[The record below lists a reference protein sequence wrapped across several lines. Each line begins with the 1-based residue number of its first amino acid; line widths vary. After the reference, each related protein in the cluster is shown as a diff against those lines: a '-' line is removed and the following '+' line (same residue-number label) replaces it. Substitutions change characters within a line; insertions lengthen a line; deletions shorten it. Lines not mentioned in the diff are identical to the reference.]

1 MYKLE
6 FSSQAVKDLKKIPFK
21 IVKAINQ
28 KLVELAENP
37 TSTNQVKKM
46 ALKGN
51 YFRLR
56 VGDYRALFILENE
69 TKTILVV
76 SVKHRKDIYK
86 NIGKYK

>member
-6 FSSQAVKDLKKIPFK
+6 FSSQAIKDLKKIPVK
-21 IVKAINQ
+21 IVKSINQ
-28 KLVELAENP
+28 KLVKLSGNP
-37 TSTNQVKKM
+37 TSTKQVKKM

-69 TKTILVV
+69 TKIILVI

-86 NIGKYK
+86 NINKI